1 MHFFLLQV
9 RVCICMCI
17 FSLDSLKLVIKELSG
32 QPNPPEGGGGGYWQ
46 MGYIMCLFIG
56 YGVQAAKSGTGYRE
70 SNSWIG
76 RNLGSFV

>member
-32 QPNPPEGGGGGYWQ
+32 QPNPPEGAG
-46 MGYIMCLFIG
+46 
-56 YGVQAAKSGTGYRE
+56 AAGGTGR
-70 SNSWIG
+70 WDT
-76 RNLGSFV
+76 

>member
-32 QPNPPEGGGGGYWQ
+32 QPNPPEGGGGGV
-46 MGYIMCLFIG
+46 LAD
-56 YGVQAAKSGTGYRE
+56 GVHNVPLYRVWC
-70 SNSWIG
+70 SS
-76 RNLGSFV
+76 S

>member
-1 MHFFLLQV
+1 
-9 RVCICMCI
+9 MCI

-46 MGYIMCLFIG
+46 MGYIICLFIG
-56 YGVQAAKSGTGYRE
+56 YGVQAAKSVTGYRE

-76 RNLGSFV
+76 RNLGSLV